1 MTFQASDDK
10 KRNFLDLLNNNLNT
24 IELTTIELTYLKGG
38 SWLKYFGH
46 SNLLCARATRSIVIH
61 SPISE
66 YWLKFFPREEFT
78 CLCSEYPI
86 KTRRHI
92 LHECKRFNNYWNLRR
107 DTISHF
113 TLFLEFNSGAFSFG
127 QGII

>member
-66 YWLKFFPREEFT
+66 Y
-78 CLCSEYPI
+78 
-86 KTRRHI
+86 
-92 LHECKRFNNYWNLRR
+92 
-107 DTISHF
+107 
-113 TLFLEFNSGAFSFG
+113 
-127 QGII
+127 